1 MQSSRNVKDF
11 YKDIKNK
18 GSKKKQSVKTS
29 PLKYDTPREHEK
41 EKMPQ
46 TTLLIELILVSE
58 VRNYLPTSWK

>member
-1 MQSSRNVKDF
+1 MSKIFTKTSRTKAV
-11 YKDIKNK
+11 
-18 GSKKKQSVKTS
+18 KKKQSVKTS

-58 VRNYLPTSWK
+58 VRNYLPTS